1 MIKVLHYAP
10 GFRSGGIESRLLD
23 WYRNIDRSKIQFVL
37 IKLNNEDDTENM
49 REFLR
54 LGGKHYNLPSFTLK
68 NYIAFSKG
76 IKKIIK
82 EEKIDVVHVH
92 DVNSGYFVLKIA
104 KALGVKC
111 RILHSRTTEYLPNE
125 KNLWIKKILKGKS
138 YKYANHYFACS
149 YEAGIWGIGEERKD
163 EVIVIKNGIQTNYYQ
178 YDENIRHKIRRELN
192 VENKKVIGSIGR
204 LSPQKNIPYL
214 LNIFNLLSQKHDDY
228 VLVLVGEGN
237 RKPIIDF
244 IKEHGL
250 EDKVILTGERKNVWD
265 YYMAFDIFVGTSLYE
280 GFGTT
285 AIESQATGLPT
296 ILSTGFPEV
305 VVLSN
310 LTNRLSFDD
319 ANQWVSL
326 IEAKIGKRNY
336 HQGMESVISSG
347 YSAESVAKYLQDFY
361 EKNSK

>member
-1 MIKVLHYAP
+1 MIKVLQYAP

-23 WYRNIDRSKIQFVL
+23 WYRNIDRSKIQFIL

-68 NYIAFSKG
+68 HYIVFCKE
-76 IKKIIK
+76 IKKIIA

-104 KALGVKC
+104 KVLGVKC

-125 KNLWIKKILKGKS
+125 KNLWIKKILKSKS
-138 YKYANHYFACS
+138 YKFANHYFACS

-163 EVIVIKNGIQTNYYQ
+163 EVIVIKNGIQTDYY
-178 YDENIRHKIRRELN
+178 YYNEDTRNRIKKELSIG
-192 VENKKVIGSIGR
+192 NKKIIGSIGR

-214 LNIFNLLSQKHDDY
+214 LDVFYRLSQKHDDY

-237 RKPIIDF
+237 RKPINDF
-244 IKEHGL
+244 IREHNLAG
-250 EDKVILTGERKNVWD
+250 KIILTGEKKNVWD
-265 YYMAFDIFVGTSLYE
+265 YYMSFDIFVGASLYE

-296 ILSTGFPEV
+296 ILSTGFPDV
-305 VVLSN
+305 VVLSD
-310 LTNRLSFDD
+310 LAIRISFEDLD
-319 ANQWVSL
+319 QWVSQ
-326 IEAKIGKRNY
+326 IEAKIGKRN
-336 HQGMESVISSG
+336 HQQGMESVISAG
-347 YSAESVAKYLQDFY
+347 YSAEHVANYLQDFY
-361 EKNSK
+361 EKNSR